1 MARLRT
7 FGALRHARL
16 QATANGQ
23 ASANGVPH
31 AGNGRGDE
39 WEELRRE
46 IARCRRYG
54 RTFAL
59 VRVGRIVGSAL
70 ESQVRLIDRSW
81 TAGGA
86 TYVLLPEGDREAG
99 ESFVGR
105 LRRDAATSLD
115 GARVTVASFPDD
127 GLTSGALLK
136 VLRGT
141 RAAEHGPIPAGP
153 RVADTPP
160 VIADSPPL
168 HA

>member
-7 FGALRHARL
+7 FGALRHAPT
-16 QATANGQ
+16 QAT
-23 ASANGVPH
+23 ANGVPH
-31 AGNGRGDE
+31 ARNGRGDE

-59 VRVGRIVGSAL
+59 VRIDRIVGSAL
-70 ESQVRLIDRSW
+70 ESQVRMIDRNW

-86 TYVLLPEGDREAG
+86 TYVLLPECDGEAG
-99 ESFVGR
+99 ESFATR
-105 LRRDAATSLD
+105 LRRDAAASLD
-115 GARVTVASFPDD
+115 GARVTVAAFPDD

-136 VLRGT
+136 VHRGSRAPT
-141 RAAEHGPIPAGP
+141 RAAVPAAPAVP
-153 RVADTPP
+153 RVADPPP
-160 VIADSPPL
+160 V